1 MGTLSFAKL
10 HGTGNDFV
18 VVDARREPPDDP
30 AALAPRLCDRHR
42 GIGADGLILVLPS
55 AVAACRMAV
64 FNADGSRAEMC
75 GNGIRAL
82 AKFVL
87 DRGLARAN
95 PLRVETD
102 AGVKELVC
110 VRENGRVTRVTVDM
124 GTPEWE
130 GRRIPVDADGPV
142 IEQSLTVDGRP
153 WTVTC
158 LALGNPHCVVFVD
171 DPGALDLAA
180 LGPRFEHHPFFP
192 RRVNT
197 EFVRVVGPERLAMR
211 VWERGAGETQACGTG
226 ACAAAVA
233 AARTGRSGRR
243 VEVALPGGILA
254 IDWRADDHVAV
265 VRTVVEAARRRVPVV
280 AGTGSNATAEAIRLT
295 RAAEEAGADAA
306 LLISPYYNR
315 PTQEGTVRHY
325 AAVAEAT
332 RLPLIPYNIPGRTA
346 SNITPDTM
354 ARLARIRN
362 VVGVKEASGSLEQ
375 VQHVLAACG
384 PDFAVYSG
392 DDVLTLPIMAVG
404 GKGVISVTANVAPR
418 RMADL
423 AAVLLADDLARG
435 RAVMRELL
443 PLMRVLFLEVNPI
456 PVKTALA
463 LMGACAEEFRLP
475 LTPMTPANRATLE
488 AVLREQ
494 RLV

>member
-87 DRGLARAN
+87 DHGLADTN
-95 PLRVETD
+95 PLHVETD
-102 AGVKELVC
+102 AGVKSVAC
-110 VRENGRVTRVTVDM
+110 VLEGGRVAHVTVDM

-130 GRRIPVDADGPV
+130 GRRIPADADGPV
-142 IEQSLTVDGRP
+142 IERPLAVDGRT

-158 LALGNPHCVVFVD
+158 VSMGNPHCVVFVE
-171 DPGALDLAA
+171 DPAALDLAA
-180 LGPRFEHHPFFP
+180 LGPRFEHHRFFP

-197 EFVRVVGPERLAMR
+197 EFVRVAGPARLVMR

-243 VEVALPGGILA
+243 
-254 IDWRADDHVAV
+254 
-265 VRTVVEAARRRVPVV
+265 
-280 AGTGSNATAEAIRLT
+280 
-295 RAAEEAGADAA
+295 
-306 LLISPYYNR
+306 
-315 PTQEGTVRHY
+315 
-325 AAVAEAT
+325 
-332 RLPLIPYNIPGRTA
+332 
-346 SNITPDTM
+346 
-354 ARLARIRN
+354 
-362 VVGVKEASGSLEQ
+362 
-375 VQHVLAACG
+375 
-384 PDFAVYSG
+384 
-392 DDVLTLPIMAVG
+392 
-404 GKGVISVTANVAPR
+404 
-418 RMADL
+418 
-423 AAVLLADDLARG
+423 
-435 RAVMRELL
+435 
-443 PLMRVLFLEVNPI
+443 
-456 PVKTALA
+456 
-463 LMGACAEEFRLP
+463 
-475 LTPMTPANRATLE
+475 
-488 AVLREQ
+488 
-494 RLV
+494 